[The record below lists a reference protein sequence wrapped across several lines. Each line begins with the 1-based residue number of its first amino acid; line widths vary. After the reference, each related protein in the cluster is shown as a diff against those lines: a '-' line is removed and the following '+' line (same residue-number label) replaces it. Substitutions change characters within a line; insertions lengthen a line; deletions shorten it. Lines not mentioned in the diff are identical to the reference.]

1 MLQALDASAIRRW
14 VALAATSLEREREA
28 VDRINVYPV
37 ADGDTGTNLLHTL
50 RAAEEELGAGRARS
64 VDEACSA
71 LARGALTGARGNSGM
86 LISQLMRGFA
96 EEIRSGAGDG
106 PDVERSL
113 RRARD
118 LSAEAVAEPVEGTML
133 TVLAAAADAADE
145 HPDEGPDENL
155 DLGAVVHRATWAAAE
170 ALEKT
175 TAQLPPLAEAGVVDA
190 GGRGV
195 VIVLDAL
202 HAVVCDDRRLAPDP
216 PAVGTSFGEHHE
228 SRYDYEVMYRVVGA
242 AEAEIER
249 LRERLAELGDCVT
262 VVGDGSGGRAVHV
275 HCDDIGP
282 AVEAG
287 IGAGHVHGIRVVR
300 FADQVS
306 RREGDVV
313 LACVRGRTLAELFG
327 AEGARVVAVDPEHLP
342 SAGDLVDEMTA
353 TGAQHV
359 TVLPNDQAL
368 TPVAEEAARRSLGE
382 GRDVVV
388 VPTSSPVQG
397 LAALAVRDRDRR
409 RAEDTV
415 AMTEAAAA
423 TRRGE
428 LTVAEQEALTWAGR
442 CQPGDVLGLVDG
454 EVVLIGADAVASARA
469 LVDRMLTAGGE
480 LLTLVVDEG
489 APESLGAA
497 LAEHL
502 RRVHPEVELTCY
514 PGGELGTTLLVGME

>member
-1 MLQALDASAIRRW
+1 MLRALDASAIRRW

-71 LARGALTGARGNSGM
+71 LARGALAGARGNSGM

-96 EEIRSGAGDG
+96 EEIRSSAGEG

-118 LSAEAVAEPVEGTML
+118 LSAEAMAEPVEGTML
-133 TVLAAAADAADE
+133 TVLAAAADAAAE
-145 HPDEGPDENL
+145 HPDES
-155 DLGAVVHRATWAAAE
+155 LGAVVRRATWAAAE

-190 GGRGV
+190 GGRGI

-202 HAVVCDDRRLAPDP
+202 HAVVCDGRRLAPDP
-216 PAVGTSFGEHHE
+216 PAVGTSPGEHHE
-228 SRYDYEVMYRVVGA
+228 SRYEYEVMYRVAGA
-242 AEAEIER
+242 AEAEVAR
-249 LRERLAELGDCVT
+249 LRERLAELGDCVS
-262 VVGDGSGGRAVHV
+262 VVGDGSGDRAVHV

-306 RREGDVV
+306 RREGDAV
-313 LACVRGRTLAELFG
+313 LACARGPALAELFG

-342 SAGDLVDEMTA
+342 SADDLLDEMAA

-359 TVLPNDQAL
+359 TVLPNDHAL
-368 TPVAEEAARRSLGE
+368 TSVAEEAARRSLGA

-454 EVVLIGADAVASARA
+454 EVVLIGADVTSSARA

-480 LLTLVVDEG
+480 LLTLLVDEG
-489 APESLGAA
+489 APESLGAD

>member
-1 MLQALDASAIRRW
+1 MLQALDGLAVRRW
-14 VALAATSLEREREA
+14 AELAVAALAQERET

-50 RAAEEELGAGRARS
+50 RAAEEELATGRAGS
-64 VDEACSA
+64 AGEACSA
-71 LARGALTGARGNSGM
+71 LARGALAGARGNSGM
-86 LISQLMRGFA
+86 LISQLLRGFA
-96 EEIRSGAGDG
+96 EGIGWHAADGQGSGGG

-118 LSAEAVAEPVEGTML
+118 LAAEAVAEPVEGTML
-133 TVLAAAADAADE
+133 SVLAAAADAAAE
-145 HPDEGPDENL
+145 HPGE
-155 DLGAVVHRATWAAAE
+155 DLGAVLHRAALSAAE

-175 TAQLPPLAEAGVVDA
+175 TAQLPSLAEAGVVDA

-202 HAVVCDDRRLAPDP
+202 HAVVRDGRRLAPDP
-216 PAVGTSFGEHHE
+216 PAVGTSPDEHHE
-228 SRYDYEVMYRVVGA
+228 SRYEYEVMYRVAGA
-242 AEAEIER
+242 AEADIAR
-249 LRERLAELGDCVT
+249 LRERLAELGDCAS
-262 VVGDGSGGRAVHV
+262 VVGDGSGQRAAHV
-275 HCDDIGP
+275 HCDDIG
-282 AVEAG
+282 AAIEAG
-287 IGAGHVHGIRVVR
+287 IEAGRVHRIRVVR

-306 RREGDVV
+306 RREGDAV
-313 LACVRGRTLAELFG
+313 LACARGRALGELFG
-327 AEGARVVAVDPEHLP
+327 AEGAQVVAVEGNRP
-342 SAGDLVDEMTA
+342 SAGDLLDAIAA

-359 TVLPNDQAL
+359 TVLPNDQSL

-388 VPTSSPVQG
+388 VPTASPVQG

-415 AMTEAAAA
+415 AMAEAAAA

-454 EVVLIGADAVASARA
+454 DVVLIGADAVASARA
-469 LVDRMLTAGGE
+469 LVDRMLAAGGE
-480 LLTLVVDEG
+480 LLTVVVDEG
-489 APESLGAA
+489 APESLASD
-497 LAEHL
+497 LDEHL
-502 RRVHPEVELTCY
+502 RRTHPEVELACY
-514 PGGELGTTLLVGME
+514 PGGQLGATLLVGME